1 MQWVL
6 FMGTHV
12 CSGFHM
18 VLRVRGV
25 VGYFWAENLVV
36 RISIGLKQIQK
47 ILNFQRKEHSLACA
61 LRCWVGC
68 DLPHMQ
74 NKKIVWEEACIVPKH
89 PGSH

>member
-1 MQWVL
+1 
-6 FMGTHV
+6 MGTHV
-12 CSGFHM
+12 CSEFHM

-61 LRCWVGC
+61 LRC
-68 DLPHMQ
+68 
-74 NKKIVWEEACIVPKH
+74 
-89 PGSH
+89 

>member
-1 MQWVL
+1 MGSVYGDSCVLWVPY
-6 FMGTHV
+6 GV
-12 CSGFHM
+12 EGE
-18 VLRVRGV
+18 GV

-36 RISIGLKQIQK
+36 RISIGLKQIQR

-74 NKKIVWEEACIVPKH
+74 NKKIVWKEACILPKH